1 LLASTFSIVARDP
14 ESGDLGVAVASKF
27 FAVGTVVPWLAA
39 GLGAIASQA
48 WANTDFGHQG
58 LALLERGYAAPEA
71 LERLVRGDKERE
83 KRQVG
88 MVDAYGDVAHF
99 TGDECLEYAGAVK
112 GDQYTVQGN
121 LLAGPKVLAAMASA
135 YEARGSRPFPER
147 LMGALEAGQEAG
159 GDRRG
164 QQAAALVIVREG
176 VGRPGY
182 NDQVVNL
189 RVDDH
194 ERPVEE
200 MQRLLA
206 MHRELYGPGGAE
218 RRT

>member
-14 ESGDLGVAVASKF
+14 ESGDLGVAVASRF

-48 WANTDFGHQG
+48 WSNTDFGHQG

-71 LERLVRGDKERE
+71 LDRLVKGDKERE

-135 YEARGSRPFPER
+135 YEARGARPFGER
-147 LMGALEAGQEAG
+147 LMAALEAGQEAG

-164 QQAAALVIVREG
+164 QQAAGLIVVRESI
-176 VGRPGY
+176 GRPGY
-182 NDQVVNL
+182 NDRIVNL

-200 MQRLLA
+200 LRRLLEL
-206 MHRELYGPGGAE
+206 HRELYGP
-218 RRT
+218 